1 MGGTLYR
8 WAGRRHA
15 LDRAQPG
22 VDNAAVDVIAL
33 ERLGKRYGARVGVED
48 LSLTVPAGAMYGFLG
63 PNGAGKTTTMRI
75 LLGLLKPS
83 AGCAFIGGRDCWR
96 DSPTIKQEVGYLPG
110 DLRLA
115 PWMTCREALRIFGL
129 VRRRDLLANG
139 LELAREFELDPSLR
153 VGAMSRGTRQ
163 KLGLVL
169 AMAHDPQLLILD
181 EPTASLDPLVQ
192 KRLYARLR
200 SAVADGR
207 TVLLSSHTLTE
218 VEDLCSHVAILRQG
232 RLAACDSIE
241 ALRGRARR
249 RVTVYWQR
257 DAAVTQA
264 DAGVVEWQVREGRAW
279 RGTLVGSAEEFL
291 RWLQGKPIE
300 DFSLE
305 SASLTDVFEAFYS

>member
-1 MGGTLYR
+1 M
-8 WAGRRHA
+8 
-15 LDRAQPG
+15 
-22 VDNAAVDVIAL
+22 IAL
-33 ERLGKRYGARVGVED
+33 CGLGKRYGTRVGVED

-63 PNGAGKTTTMRI
+63 PNGAGKTTTIRI

-83 AGCAFIGGRDCWR
+83 AGSAAIGGRDCWR
-96 DSPTIKQEVGYLPG
+96 DSPIIKQEVGYLPG

-115 PWMTCREALRIFGL
+115 PWMTCQEALRIYGL
-129 VRRRDLLANG
+129 VRRRDLLPIG
-139 LELAREFELDPSLR
+139 LELAGEYELDPSLR

-192 KRLYARLR
+192 KRLYLRLR
-200 SAVADGR
+200 RAVADGR

-232 RLAACDSIE
+232 KLAACDSIE

-249 RVTVYWQR
+249 KVTVRWQR
-257 DAAVTQA
+257 DAAVTPA
-264 DAGVVEWQVREGRAW
+264 DASMVDWQLREGREW
-279 RGTLVGSAEEFL
+279 RGRLVGSAEEFS
-291 RWLQGKPIE
+291 RWLHGKPIE

>member
-1 MGGTLYR
+1 MI
-8 WAGRRHA
+8 A
-15 LDRAQPG
+15 LDG
-22 VDNAAVDVIAL
+22 
-33 ERLGKRYGARVGVED
+33 LGKRYGTRMGVES

-63 PNGAGKTTTMRI
+63 PNGAGKTTTIRI

-83 AGCAFIGGRDCWR
+83 AGSAAIGGRDCWR

-115 PWMTCREALRIFGL
+115 PWMTCHEALRIFGK
-129 VRRRDLLANG
+129 VRRRDLRVHG
-139 LELAREFELDPSLR
+139 LELAQEFGLDPSLR
-153 VGAMSRGTRQ
+153 VSAMSRGTRQ
-163 KLGLVL
+163 KLGMVL

-192 KRLYARLR
+192 KRLYVRLR
-200 SAVADGR
+200 RAVADGR

-241 ALRGRARR
+241 ALRRRARR
-249 RVTVYWQR
+249 KVTVRWQW
-257 DAAVTQA
+257 DVALAAA
-264 DAGVVEWQVREGRAW
+264 DASVVEWQVREGRAW
-279 RGTLVGSAEEFL
+279 RGTLVGSAEGFL

-300 DFSLE
+300 DFALE
-305 SASLTDVFEAFYS
+305 SASLTDVFEGFYS